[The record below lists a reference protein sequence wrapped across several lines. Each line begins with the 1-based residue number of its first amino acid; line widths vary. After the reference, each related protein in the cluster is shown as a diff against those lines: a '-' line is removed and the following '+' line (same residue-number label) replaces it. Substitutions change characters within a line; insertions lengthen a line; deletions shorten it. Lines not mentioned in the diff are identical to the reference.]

1 MEEEDDDLYGTG
13 PSAPAATAMNG
24 DADKMDDDLEEGEEE
39 EDEEEDSESVCYC
52 AQLTYNPN
60 TDEYHRI
67 LKL

>member
-52 AQLTYNPN
+52 A
-60 TDEYHRI
+60 
-67 LKL
+67 